1 MDKTSPI
8 KLIDMPQ
15 KNSLGAVGLLAL
27 LLLNVSTM
35 GCRSAKV
42 AEPLTDK
49 LASND
54 PATQL
59 EFWHTLADRPVTS
72 NDEAFHGLI
81 LFIDGEDN
89 NKDYAARVEQLS
101 ARQMLP
107 SGFDEPGEEA
117 VKRGTVAGAFTRV
130 LEVTGGV
137 SMQLF
142 GPTPRY
148 AARELQYMRL
158 FPQGSPHQTLSGR
171 EFLGVIGRIEDHQ
184 RTDHPVDSSSM
195 RAEQPETET
204 P

>member
-8 KLIDMPQ
+8 KLIDTPQ

-49 LASND
+49 LAGND

-81 LFIDGEDN
+81 LFIDGKDN

-117 VKRGTVAGAFTRV
+117 VKRGTVAVAFTRV

-142 GPTPRY
+142 G
-148 AARELQYMRL
+148 
-158 FPQGSPHQTLSGR
+158 F
-171 EFLGVIGRIEDHQ
+171 
-184 RTDHPVDSSSM
+184 
-195 RAEQPETET
+195 
-204 P
+204 

>member
-8 KLIDMPQ
+8 KLTDMPQ
-15 KNSLGAVGLLAL
+15 TNSLAAIGLLAL
-27 LLLNVSTM
+27 LLLNVFTM

-49 LASND
+49 LAGND
-54 PATQL
+54 SATQL
-59 EFWHTLADRPVTS
+59 EFWHILADRPVTS
-72 NDEAFHGLI
+72 NDEAFHGLL
-81 LFIDGEDN
+81 LFIDGADN
-89 NKDYAARVEQLS
+89 SEDYAARIEQLS

-107 SGFDEPGEEA
+107 SGFDEPGDEA
-117 VKRGTVAGAFTRV
+117 VKRGTVAVAFTRV
-130 LEVTGGV
+130 LKIKGGI

-148 AARELQYMRL
+148 ASRELQYMKL
-158 FPQGSPHQTLSGR
+158 FPQGSPHQTFSGR

-195 RAEQPETET
+195 RPEQPETQT